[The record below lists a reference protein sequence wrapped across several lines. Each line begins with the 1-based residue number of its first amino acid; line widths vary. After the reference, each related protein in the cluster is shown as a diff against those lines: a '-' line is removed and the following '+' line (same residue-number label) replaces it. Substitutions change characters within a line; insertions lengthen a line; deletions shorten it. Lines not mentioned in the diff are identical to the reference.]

1 MPLPQ
6 EKTKFTYRD
15 YLTWPD
21 NERWEIIDGTAY
33 AMSPA
38 PNLQHQ
44 TIVCNL
50 IAFLGQKLRGRT
62 CTPWVAPTDV
72 VLSENDIVQPDV
84 FVVCDKNKMK
94 GANIQGAPDLIVEV
108 LSPATAKKDRW
119 DKRNLY
125 EHFGVK
131 EYILIDPAALFA
143 ERYRLGSNGQFD
155 RGEIF
160 DSQQTLSLQ
169 SLSDM
174 EIPLWE
180 IFEVE
185 GPKQD
190 GEEAAKAEV

>member
-21 NERWEIIDGTAY
+21 DERWEIIDGTAY

-38 PNLQHQ
+38 PNLAHQ
-44 TIVCNL
+44 AIVRNFITFL
-50 IAFLGQKLRGRT
+50 QQKLLGQT

-72 VLSENDIVQPDV
+72 VLSESDVVQPDV

-94 GANIQGAPDLIVEV
+94 GANIQGAPDLIIEV
-108 LSPATAKKDRW
+108 LSPGTAKKDRW
-119 DKRNLY
+119 DKKNLY

-131 EYILIDPAALFA
+131 EYVLIDPSGMFA
-143 ERYRLGSNGQFD
+143 ERYLLGSDGRFD

-160 DSQQTLSLQ
+160 DSQQKMSLK
-169 SLSDM
+169 SLGEM
-174 EIPLWE
+174 EISLWE
-180 IFEVE
+180 IFGVK
-185 GPKQD
+185 GP
-190 GEEAAKAEV
+190 EEEINI